1 MFCEEKKIEEY
12 VVLNDEVF
20 DSMLNY
26 TIAEN
31 KSNLVKEISSSA
43 NLYNES
49 NCHHN
54 NNIKGKI
61 VGDSNNRFDKL
72 SNDVHVSRR
81 DNLYLGE
88 GNLTLEFIF
97 TTKYKKI
104 SDIPILKQGDLIEAI
119 PTYKSGIYANKNI
132 KVIIEV
138 FQNHKIYK
146 IIHQKH

>member
-12 VVLNDEVF
+12 IVFNNEVF

-31 KSNLVKEISSSA
+31 KSNLVKEISSIA

-49 NCHHN
+49 KCSHN
-54 NNIKGKI
+54 KHIKGKI

-72 SNDVHVSRR
+72 LNDVHVSRK
-81 DNLYLGE
+81 DNLYLNE

-97 TTKYKKI
+97 SDKYKKI
-104 SDIPILKQGDLIEAI
+104 LDIPILKNGDVIETI
-119 PTYKSGIYANKNI
+119 PTYKSGIYSNKNI

-138 FQNHKIYK
+138 FQNYKIYK
-146 IIHQKH
+146 IIH